1 MPDCYAVVGDPIA
14 HSKSPL
20 IHRLFAEQTGQ
31 DMVYEAIRIDRAR
44 PFAPAMG
51 ALVRQGYRGFNVTVP
66 HKLAAHDLAN
76 TLTPRAQRA
85 GAVNTLVVEADGSL
99 TGDNTDGIGLVQD
112 ITELVGLP
120 LTGRRLLI
128 LGAGGAVQGVLE
140 PLLAERPAA
149 LHIANRTADK
159 AQRLAE
165 AFADLAGETALSAG
179 GLDELKQLD
188 TFDVIINGTAAS
200 LQGEALD
207 LPIHLLAPDGLAYDM
222 MYGKAPT
229 PFLRWAERVQP
240 AAERRDGLGM
250 LVCQAAAAF
259 EIWRGV
265 RPNAE
270 TTLAQVRQK
279 L

>member
-31 DMVYEAIRIDRAR
+31 DMVYEAIRIDRAA

-51 ALVRQGYRGFNVTVP
+51 ALVQQGYRGFNVTVP
-66 HKLAAHDLAN
+66 HKLAAHELAD
-76 TLTPRAQRA
+76 TLAPRARRA
-85 GAVNTLVVEADGSL
+85 GAVNTLMVNADGTL
-99 TGDNTDGIGLVQD
+99 TGDNTDGVGLVQD
-112 ITELVGLP
+112 ITELADFPVAD
-120 LTGRRLLI
+120 RRLLI

-140 PLLAERPAA
+140 PLLAQGPVA

-165 AFADLAGETALSAG
+165 AFSDLAAGTHLTAG
-179 GLDELKQLD
+179 GLDELERLD

-207 LPIHLLAPDGLAYDM
+207 LPAHLLAPDGLAYDM
-222 MYGKAPT
+222 MYGKVPT

-240 AAERRDGLGM
+240 AAARRDGLGM

-265 RPNAE
+265 RPDAA
-270 TTLAQVRQK
+270 TTLEQVRQQ